1 MCLSEKDE
9 KRLIEF
15 DGLSVFAKSL
25 TLARA
30 DAMDEIHHE
39 HQQICGAVNRSNL
52 AFVGKISHVAV
63 VQSTS
68 AALAEH
74 PFIAVVNIE
83 KDCTMDP
90 KWRSTQQYFKTPEEA
105 FMHGVGFLAEGCN
118 TRFAEYAWRML
129 KSE

>member
-15 DGLSVFAKSL
+15 DGLSVIAKSL

-30 DAMDEIHHE
+30 DALDEIHHE
-39 HQQICGAVNRSNL
+39 QHQICGAVNGNRV
-52 AFVGKISHVAV
+52 AFIGKISRIAV
-63 VQSTS
+63 VQDTS
-68 AALAEH
+68 AKATGH
-74 PFIAVVNIE
+74 PFIAVVDIE
-83 KDCTMDP
+83 RDCSMDP

-105 FMHGVGFLAEGCN
+105 FMHGVGFLTEGSN

-129 KSE
+129 KWE